1 MERAN
6 PWKTAAAQGSAR
18 MRDYPTQSRSVS
30 DSASLPAEPGNPEKR
45 ATDAPAPEKRDFIR
59 QIVREDLASGKHAA
73 IRTRFPPEPNGY
85 LHIGHAKAICL
96 DFGIAA
102 EFGGDCNLRLDD
114 TNPARED
121 PEYVRAIQD
130 DVRWLGFEWNSLR
143 HASDYFD
150 VLYLAAEKL
159 VLQGDAFVCDLS
171 ADEVRDYR
179 GSLTEPGRNS
189 PFRDRSIEEN
199 LDLLR
204 RMRAGEFPDGTRT
217 LRAKIDMAS
226 GNIAMRD
233 PAIYRIKHVEHQNTG
248 DAWPIYPMYD
258 FAHSL
263 SDAIEGITHSLCT
276 LEFEDRRPLYDWCVD
291 KVDLARHPELLKPLT
306 DHGYPLEAAKPRQI
320 EFSRLNFNWLVM
332 SKRKLL
338 QLVESGRVDGWDD
351 PRMPT
356 LQGIRRRG
364 YTPGALRL
372 MVDRV
377 GVSKQN
383 SLLDISILEGALRDD
398 LDAHAPRR
406 MAVIDPLKLV
416 LTNLDEA
423 HEESLTFANHPKDA
437 TQGER
442 RIPFARALWIERE
455 DFAEVPPPGFKRLT
469 VGGDVRLRG
478 AGIVRC
484 DEAVK
489 DEGGNIVELRCTLDP
504 QSRPGMDGANRKVKG
519 TIHWVSA
526 RHAVPAEIR
535 LYDRLFTVADPDNEA
550 DGKTYVDYLNP
561 DSVKVVTGYVEP
573 AAAEAAPEQG
583 FQFERSGYFVADRY
597 DHKQDAPV
605 FNRSVTLRDTW
616 APSKGKS

>member
-1 MERAN
+1 MSEPASAPAN
-6 PWKTAAAQGSAR
+6 DA
-18 MRDYPTQSRSVS
+18 
-30 DSASLPAEPGNPEKR
+30 LPEK
-45 ATDAPAPEKRDFIR
+45 KDFIR
-59 QIVREDLASGKHAA
+59 QIVRDDLASGKHAA
-73 IRTRFPPEPNGY
+73 IKTRFPPEPNGY

-102 EFGGDCNLRLDD
+102 EFGGVCNLRLDD
-114 TNPARED
+114 TNPAKED

-130 DVRWLGFEWNSLR
+130 DVRWLGFDWNSLR
-143 HASDYFD
+143 HASDYFG
-150 VLYLAAEKL
+150 VYYLAAEKL
-159 VLQGDAFVCDLS
+159 IRDGKAYVCDLS
-171 ADEVRDYR
+171 AEQVREYR
-179 GSLTEPGRNS
+179 GTLTEPGRDS
-189 PFRDRSIEEN
+189 PYRNRSVEEN
-199 LDLLR
+199 LDLFR
-204 RMRAGEFPDGTRT
+204 RMRAGEFPDGART
-217 LRAKIDMAS
+217 LRARIDMAS
-226 GNIAMRD
+226 GNINLRD
-233 PAIYRIKHVEHQNTG
+233 PALYRIKHVEHQNTG
-248 DAWPIYPMYD
+248 NEWPIYPMYD
-258 FAHSL
+258 FAHAL
-263 SDAIEGITHSLCT
+263 GDAIEGITHSLCT
-276 LEFEDRRPLYDWCVD
+276 LEFEDHRPLYDWCVD
-291 KVDLARHPELLKPLT
+291 KVDLAHSPELLKPLT
-306 DHGYPLEAAKPRQI
+306 DSGYPFEAAKPRQI

-364 YTPGALRL
+364 YTPSALRL

-377 GVSKQN
+377 GISKQN

-416 LTNLDEA
+416 LANLDDG
-423 HEESLTFANHPKDA
+423 HEESLVFANHPKDA
-437 TQGER
+437 SQGER
-442 RIPFARALWIERE
+442 RIPFSRELWIERE

-504 QSRPGMDGANRKVKG
+504 ESRPGMDGANRKVKG

-526 RHAVPAEIR
+526 KHAIAAEIR
-535 LYDRLFTVADPDNEA
+535 LYDRLFTVADPDSEA

-573 AAAEAAPEQG
+573 AAADAAPEQS

-597 DHKQDAPV
+597 DHKPGAPV

-616 APSKGKS
+616 AGK